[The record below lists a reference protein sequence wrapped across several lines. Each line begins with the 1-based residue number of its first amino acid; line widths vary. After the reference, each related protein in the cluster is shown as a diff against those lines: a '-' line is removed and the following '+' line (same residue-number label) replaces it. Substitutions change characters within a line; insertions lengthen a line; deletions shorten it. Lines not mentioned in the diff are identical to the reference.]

1 MALSLTC
8 SIYSSQYKTR
18 GDFMGAKLRNI
29 TAMLI
34 FGTIGLFVKN
44 IELSSS
50 EIALTRGVIGGLVLI
65 LAIFLLKKKVSFEA
79 IKNNIY
85 LLLPSGFAVGMN
97 WIFLFQGYKYTS
109 ISNATLSYYFAPV
122 FVTILAPFIL
132 KEKLT
137 VSKFLCV
144 LMALT
149 GMFCIVGVDGINGGK
164 DLIGIAYGLLAAGF
178 YASVI
183 LMNKF
188 LKGID
193 SIEITVIQLIS
204 AAITLMPYV
213 LYVEGNNIFKVSS
226 SSIPYILILGIV
238 HTGVAYLLYF
248 SSLQKLKGQTIA
260 VLSYIDPVFAVIISA
275 VVLKEQL
282 SILQIIGGV
291 LILGSSFLSEFL
303 NRK

>member
-1 MALSLTC
+1 MN
-8 SIYSSQYKTR
+8 
-18 GDFMGAKLRNI
+18 AKLRNI

-50 EIALTRGVIGGLVLI
+50 EIALTRGFIGGVTLI
-65 LAIFLLKKKVSFEA
+65 LATIFLKKKISFEA
-79 IKNNIY
+79 IKNNLY
-85 LLLPSGFAVGMN
+85 LLIFSGLAVGLN

-137 VSKFLCV
+137 LSKFLCV
-144 LMALT
+144 LMALV
-149 GMFCIVGVDGINGGK
+149 GMFCIVGVDGINGGS

-188 LKGID
+188 LKEID

-204 AAITLMPYV
+204 ATITLLPYV
-213 LYVEGNNIFKVSS
+213 LYVEGLGILSVSS
-226 SSIPYILILGIV
+226 VSIPYILILGIV
-238 HTGVAYLLYF
+238 HTGIAYLLYF
-248 SSLQKLKGQTIA
+248 SSFQGLKGQTIA
-260 VLSYIDPVFAVIISA
+260 VLSYIDPVFAIIISA
-275 VVLKEQL
+275 VILKEQL
-282 SILQIIGGV
+282 GFLQIIGGV